1 MPEFLIDFFRA
12 FPPEVATVLL
22 AMLPIAE
29 LRGALPTAIVVY
41 DLPVWKAILLSI
53 IGNML
58 PVYFLLIGFEKV
70 SQWLRVRFVF
80 FDNLFN
86 KLFDRTRQKLESKV
100 DKYGAWALALFVAI
114 PLPVTGAWTGTLAA
128 FVFGLSKK
136 KSFFA
141 IFVGLLMAAAIVTA
155 LTLVTVST
163 VDAFRG

>member
-1 MPEFLIDFFRA
+1 MPDFLIDFFRD

-29 LRGALPTAIVVY
+29 LRGALPAAIVVY

-58 PVYFLLIGFEKV
+58 PVYFLLIGFERV

-80 FDNLFN
+80 FDVLFN
-86 KLFDRTRQKLESKV
+86 KLFDKTRQKLESKV
-100 DKYGAWALALFVAI
+100 DKYGVWALALFVAI

-141 IFVGLLMAAAIVTA
+141 IFVGLLMAATIVTV
-155 LTLVTVST
+155 LTLATVNT
-163 VDAFRG
+163 VDAFRA